1 MSDSKA
7 SPSLPLRLVLVI
19 PFLIQIFAAVGLT
32 GYFSLK
38 NGKKAVNNVASQ
50 LRTEITGRV
59 QSYLDNYLAIPHQ
72 INAAN
77 AHAIQQGWLDLN
89 NIEALNRQF
98 LNQSYAFGQNYPLYI
113 YVGNK
118 VGGFAGA
125 GRYEINDAFV
135 WEFTENLEPGELISY
150 PADSQGNFTDVLTTY
165 NFFDATTRPWYQKA
179 VKENSQVW
187 SEVYTYADNIL
198 GVTAA
203 QPIFDPEDQFIG
215 VAGVDIPLDV
225 INQFLAS
232 IKVGQSGQI
241 VIMERS
247 GYVIGSSTQESPYL
261 KDEITQ
267 ELKRLEASESSRAS
281 IREASQFLEAKFLQ
295 LSQIDRTQ
303 QLEFWIDREKYF
315 LQVTPLGNEQG
326 LDWLIL
332 VVIPES
338 DFMAEIDANTVRTT
352 WLCLA
357 ALGIAITLG
366 IYTSRWISQP
376 ILALV
381 QSSELMSHG
390 DLNQQ
395 VKKGNITELK
405 TLADAFNRMTSQL
418 KAYFTDLEQ
427 RVQERTAEL
436 AEAKKVADSA
446 NQAKSEFLANMSH
459 ELRTPLNGILGY
471 AQIMDRAQDL
481 NDYRKGVTIIHQ
493 AGSHLLTLINDILD
507 LAKIEAR
514 KMNLVNSDFHFPSF
528 LIAVAEM
535 AKVKATSKGLDLKI
549 LIDDCLPVG
558 VKADE
563 KRLRQVLLNLLGNA
577 IKFTDGGAVTFKV
590 DVCDR
595 DLDSHRVRICFVI
608 EDTGIGMT
616 PEQLGQI
623 FLPFEQVGSQSRKS
637 EGTGLGLTICRQ
649 IVTMMGSNLEVESEF
664 GRGSKFVFEVELEV
678 SDEWVSR
685 AAILEQGKIIGY
697 QGEPKKILVVDD
709 QTLNRTV
716 VYEILT
722 PLGFVISEA
731 KNGREGLEKLVKVAP
746 DLVMTDIIMPEMDG
760 YEFAKG
766 IRESYSQDLP
776 VLAVSATVSLG
787 DQNLAIAAGCNEFLD
802 KPLDMEKL
810 FTALKR
816 YLHLQWI
823 YEQKPSSLPCDPSP
837 MIVPKPEYLQPL
849 YRALKI
855 GDIDAIEET
864 AYRLKEKK
872 SEYEAFSDR
881 LLELTA
887 EFDERGIL
895 ELLESQSKV

>member
-823 YEQKPSSLPCDPSP
+823 YEQKPSLLPSDPSP

>member
-7 SPSLPLRLVLVI
+7 SPSLPLRLVLVV

-77 AHAIQQGWLDLN
+77 AHAIQQGWLDL
-89 NIEALNRQF
+89 EDSQALHRQF

-113 YVGNK
+113 YLGNQSGGLVGS
-118 VGGFAGA
+118 
-125 GRYEINDAFV
+125 GRYNLNESFFGA
-135 WEFTENLEPGELISY
+135 FTENLKPGKSMKY
-150 PADSQGNFTDVLTTY
+150 TFDAQGNLSDLEGIYDFY
-165 NFFDATTRPWYQKA
+165 NATERPWYQKA
-179 VKENSQVW
+179 VKENSPVW
-187 SEVYTYADNIL
+187 SEIYTYADNIL

-203 QPIFDPEDQFIG
+203 QPIFDAEDQLIG

-267 ELKRLEASESSRAS
+267 EPKRLEASESSMVS

-295 LSQIDRTQ
+295 LSQIDQTQ

-338 DFMAEIDANTVRTT
+338 DFMAEIDANTVRTI

-357 ALGIAITLG
+357 ALGVAITLG
-366 IYTSRWISQP
+366 IYTSRWILQP

-395 VKKGNITELK
+395 VKNGNITELQ
-405 TLADAFNRMTSQL
+405 TLANAFNRMASQL

-481 NDYRKGVTIIHQ
+481 NNHRKGVTIIHQ
-493 AGSHLLTLINDILD
+493 AGSHLLNLINDILD

-535 AKVKATSKGLDLKI
+535 AKVKATTKGLDLKI

-563 KRLRQVLLNLLGNA
+563 KRLRQVLLNLLSNA

-590 DVCDR
+590 DVCER
-595 DLDSHRVRICFVI
+595 DLESHQVRICFGI

-623 FLPFEQVGSQSRKS
+623 FLPFEQVGSQSKKS
-637 EGTGLGLTICRQ
+637 QGTGLGLTICRQ

-664 GRGSKFVFEVELEV
+664 GRGSKFGFELELEV
-678 SDEWVSR
+678 SEEWVSR
-685 AAILEQGKIIGY
+685 ATILEQGKIIGY

-746 DLVMTDIIMPEMDG
+746 DLVMTDIMMPEMDG

-776 VLAVSATVSLG
+776 VLAVSASVSLG

-810 FTALKR
+810 FTVLKR

-823 YEQKPSSLPCDPSP
+823 YEEKPSSLSSDPSP
-837 MIVPKPEYLQPL
+837 IIVPKPEYLQPL
-849 YRALKI
+849 YKALKI

-864 AYRLKEKK
+864 AYRLKEEE

-895 ELLESQSKV
+895 EFLESQSKV

>member
-1 MSDSKA
+1 MSDSKT
-7 SPSLPLRLVLVI
+7 SPSLPLRLVLVV

-118 VGGFAGA
+118 VGGFVGA
-125 GRYEINDAFV
+125 GRYEINDTFV
-135 WEFTENLEPGELISY
+135 WEFTENLKPGELISY
-150 PADSQGNFTDVLTTY
+150 PVDSQGNFTDVLTPY

-179 VKENSQVW
+179 VKENSQIW

-215 VAGVDIPLDV
+215 VAGVDIPLDA

-232 IKVGQSGQI
+232 IKIGQSGQI
-241 VIMERS
+241 VIIERS

-267 ELKRLEASESSRAS
+267 EPKRLEASESSRVS

-338 DFMAEIDANTVRTT
+338 DFMAEIDANTVRTI

-366 IYTSRWISQP
+366 IYTSRWISEP

-427 RVQERTAEL
+427 RVEERTAEL

-595 DLDSHRVRICFVI
+595 DLEPHRVRICFVI

-664 GRGSKFVFEVELEV
+664 GRGSKFGFEVEVEV

-697 QGEPKKILVVDD
+697 QGEAKKIMVVDD
-709 QTLNRTV
+709 QTLNRIV

-776 VLAVSATVSLG
+776 VLAVSASVSLE
-787 DQNLAIAAGCNEFLD
+787 DRNLAIAAGCNEFLD

>member
-7 SPSLPLRLVLVI
+7 SPSLPLRLVLVV

-118 VGGFAGA
+118 VGGFVGA

-150 PADSQGNFTDVLTTY
+150 PANSEGNLTDVLTTY

-179 VKENSQVW
+179 VKENSQIW

-203 QPIFDPEDQFIG
+203 QPIFDLEDQFIG

-232 IKVGQSGQI
+232 IKVGQSGQV
-241 VIMERS
+241 VIIERS

-261 KDEITQ
+261 KDEINQ
-267 ELKRLEASESSRAS
+267 ELKRLEASESSRVS

-295 LSQIDRTQ
+295 LSQIDQTQ

-338 DFMAEIDANTVRTT
+338 DFMAEIDANTVRTI

-357 ALGIAITLG
+357 ALGVAITLG
-366 IYTSRWISQP
+366 IYTSRWILQP

-395 VKKGNITELK
+395 VKNGNITELQ
-405 TLADAFNRMTSQL
+405 TLANAFNRMASQL
-418 KAYFTDLEQ
+418 KAYCTDLEQ

-471 AQIMDRAQDL
+471 AQIMDRAQNL
-481 NDYRKGVTIIHQ
+481 NNHRKGVTIIHQ
-493 AGSHLLTLINDILD
+493 AGSHLLNLINDILD

-535 AKVKATSKGLDLKI
+535 AKVKATTKGLDLKI

-590 DVCDR
+590 DVCEH
-595 DLDSHRVRICFVI
+595 DLESHQVRICFGI

-623 FLPFEQVGSQSRKS
+623 FLPFEQVGSQSKKS
-637 EGTGLGLTICRQ
+637 QGTGLGLTICRQ

-664 GRGSKFVFEVELEV
+664 GRGSKFGFEVELEV

-685 AAILEQGKIIGY
+685 ATILEQGKIIGY

-746 DLVMTDIIMPEMDG
+746 DLVMTDIMMPEMDG

-776 VLAVSATVSLG
+776 VLAVSASVSLG

-810 FTALKR
+810 FTVLKR

-823 YEQKPSSLPCDPSP
+823 YEEQPSSLSSDPSP
-837 MIVPKPEYLQPL
+837 IIVPKPEYLQPL
-849 YRALKI
+849 YKALKI

-864 AYRLKEKK
+864 AYRLKEEE

-895 ELLESQSKV
+895 EFLESQSKV

>member
-1 MSDSKA
+1 MSDSKT
-7 SPSLPLRLVLVI
+7 SPSLPLRLVLVV

-118 VGGFAGA
+118 VGGFVGA
-125 GRYEINDAFV
+125 GRYEINDTFV
-135 WEFTENLEPGELISY
+135 WEFTENLKPGELISY
-150 PADSQGNFTDVLTTY
+150 PVDSQGNFTDVLTPY

-179 VKENSQVW
+179 VKENSQIW

-232 IKVGQSGQI
+232 IKIGQSGQI
-241 VIMERS
+241 VIIERS

-267 ELKRLEASESSRAS
+267 EPKRLEASESSRVS

-338 DFMAEIDANTVRTT
+338 DFMAEIDANTVRTI

-366 IYTSRWISQP
+366 IYTSRWISEP

-427 RVQERTAEL
+427 RVEERTAEL

-577 IKFTDGGAVTFKV
+577 IKFTDGGVVTFKV

-595 DLDSHRVRICFVI
+595 DLEPHRVRICFVI

-623 FLPFEQVGSQSRKS
+623 FLPFEQVGSHSRKS

-664 GRGSKFVFEVELEV
+664 GRGSKFGFEVELEV

-697 QGEPKKILVVDD
+697 QGEAKKIMVVDD
-709 QTLNRTV
+709 QTLNRIV

-776 VLAVSATVSLG
+776 VLAVSASVSLE
-787 DQNLAIAAGCNEFLD
+787 DRNLAIAAGCNEFLD

>member
-1 MSDSKA
+1 MSDSKT
-7 SPSLPLRLVLVI
+7 SPSLPLRLVLVV

-118 VGGFAGA
+118 VGGFVGA
-125 GRYEINDAFV
+125 GRYEINDTFV
-135 WEFTENLEPGELISY
+135 WEFTENLKPGELISY
-150 PADSQGNFTDVLTTY
+150 PVDSQGNFTDVLTPY

-179 VKENSQVW
+179 VKENSQIW

-215 VAGVDIPLDV
+215 VAGVDIPLDA

-232 IKVGQSGQI
+232 IKIGQSGQI
-241 VIMERS
+241 VIIERS

-267 ELKRLEASESSRAS
+267 EPKRLEASESSRVS

-338 DFMAEIDANTVRTT
+338 DFMAEIDANTVRTI

-366 IYTSRWISQP
+366 IYTSRWISEP

-427 RVQERTAEL
+427 RVEERTAEL

-577 IKFTDGGAVTFKV
+577 IKFTDGGVVTFKV

-595 DLDSHRVRICFVI
+595 DLEPHRVRICFVI

-664 GRGSKFVFEVELEV
+664 GRGSKFGFEVEVEV

-697 QGEPKKILVVDD
+697 QGEAKKIMVVDD
-709 QTLNRTV
+709 QTLNRIV

-776 VLAVSATVSLG
+776 VLAVSASVSLE
-787 DQNLAIAAGCNEFLD
+787 DRNLAIAAGCNEFLD